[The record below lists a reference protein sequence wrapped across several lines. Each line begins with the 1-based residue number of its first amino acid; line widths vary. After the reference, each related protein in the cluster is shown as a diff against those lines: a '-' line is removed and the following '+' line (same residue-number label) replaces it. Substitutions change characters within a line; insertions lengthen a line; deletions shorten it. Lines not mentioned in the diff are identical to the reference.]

1 MSGAGTSGTGMNGT
15 GTNERRTVEDQLTR
29 VLAAVRVLEAEPQAV
44 GEAAGRTLARPAVAA
59 HDIPLFDNSAM
70 DGFAVRAADVATAS
84 EENPI
89 TLRVVADLPA
99 GVSTDPPLGAGDA
112 ARIMTGSPTPT
123 DADAIVPFEDT
134 AGGLADSLGEVRV
147 LRAPAKPGVFVRRRG
162 ADLHAGDEVLHAG
175 EHLGAFQ
182 LAAAVAAGI
191 SELTVTRAPRV
202 AVVSTGSELLAP
214 GEPAAR
220 GRIPD
225 SNGPLL
231 EQLVADADAD
241 VVLVARVPDDA
252 DAVRTVTAEAV
263 ERGADMIVF
272 TGGVSAGAYEPVR
285 GAFDG
290 HGEVEFVNVAMQPG
304 KPQAFGVLPSGC
316 LVFGLPGNPVSVAVS
331 FEVFV
336 RPALLAMQGRT
347 GIHRP
352 HAPFAADAAWTTPPG
367 RRQYLPAVVDLAART
382 VRPATVGGSGSHL
395 AGGLARAHA
404 FAIVPAEIEAVA
416 VGDVIDVMLVE

>member
-1 MSGAGTSGTGMNGT
+1 MSGGMSG
-15 GTNERRTVEDQLTR
+15 RRTVEEQLAR
-29 VLAAVRVLEAEPQAV
+29 VLDAVEILEAETHAV
-44 GEAAGRTLARPAVAA
+44 TDAAGRTLADPAVAA

-70 DGFAVRAADVATAS
+70 DGFAVHAADVAAAS
-84 EENPI
+84 EENPVV
-89 TLRVVADLPA
+89 LQVVADLPA
-99 GVSTDPPLGAGDA
+99 GVSLDPPLGAGEA
-112 ARIMTGSPTPT
+112 ARIMTGSPTPA

-134 AGGLADSLGEVRV
+134 EGGLADSLGAVRV
-147 LRAPAKPGVFVRRRG
+147 LRAPAKSGAFIRRRG
-162 ADLHAGDEVLHAG
+162 ADLRAGDDVVLAG
-175 EHLGAFQ
+175 ERLGAFQ
-182 LAAAVAAGI
+182 VAAAVAAGV
-191 SELTVTRAPRV
+191 SEVTVTRAPRV

-214 GEPAAR
+214 GDAAER

-231 EQLVADADAD
+231 EQLVADADAE
-241 VVLVARVPDDA
+241 VVFVARVRDDA

-263 ERGADMIVF
+263 ALRADVIVF

-290 HGEVEFVNVAMQPG
+290 RGEVEFASVAMQPG
-304 KPQAFGVLPSGC
+304 KPQAFGVLDTGA

-347 GIHRP
+347 QIHRP
-352 HAPFAADAAWTTPPG
+352 RASLTADAAWTTPPG
-367 RRQYLPAVVDLAART
+367 RRQYLPAVVDLAALT
-382 VRPATVGGSGSHL
+382 VRPATGGGSGSHL

-404 FAIVPAEIEAVA
+404 FAIVPADVDAVS
-416 VGDVIDVMLVE
+416 VGDTIDVMLVG

>member
-1 MSGAGTSGTGMNGT
+1 MTG
-15 GTNERRTVEDQLTR
+15 RRTVEEQLAR
-29 VLAAVRVLEAEPQAV
+29 VLDAVRVVEHSTRPVAD
-44 GEAAGRTLARPAVAA
+44 AAGRTLVAPAAAA

-70 DGFAVRAADVATAS
+70 DGFAVRGADVANAS
-84 EENPI
+84 AENPV

-99 GVSTDPPLGAGDA
+99 GVALDPALGAGEA

-123 DADAIVPFEDT
+123 DADVIVPFEDT
-134 AGGLADSLGEVRV
+134 AGGLADSLDEVRV

-162 ADLHAGDEVLHAG
+162 SDLHAGDEVVHAG
-175 EHLGAFQ
+175 ERLGAFQ
-182 LAAAVAAGI
+182 VAAAVAAGI
-191 SELTVTRAPRV
+191 AEVSVTRAPRV

-214 GEPAAR
+214 GETPTR

-231 EQLVADADAD
+231 EQLVAETDAE
-241 VVLVARVPDDA
+241 VVLVARVPDE
-252 DAVRTVTAEAV
+252 AEAV
-263 ERGADMIVF
+263 RAVTSEATALGADAIVF

-290 HGEVEFVNVAMQPG
+290 GGQVEFSAVAMQPG
-304 KPQAFGVLPSGC
+304 KPQAFGVLETGC

-336 RPALLAMQGRT
+336 RPALLAMQGRSA
-347 GIHRP
+347 IHR
-352 HAPFAADAAWTTPPG
+352 ARVPFTADASWTPPPG

-382 VRPATVGGSGSHL
+382 VRPATAGGSGSHL

-404 FAIVPAEIEAVA
+404 FAIVPAEVETVA
-416 VGDVIDVMLVE
+416 VGDVIDVMLVG

>member
-1 MSGAGTSGTGMNGT
+1 MSAAGAKTP
-15 GTNERRTVEDQLTR
+15 RTVEDQLAR
-29 VLAAVRVLEAEPQAV
+29 VLAAVHPLDTEVRAV
-44 GEAAGRTLARPAVAA
+44 QRAAGRTLAEPATAA

-70 DGFAVRAADVATAS
+70 DGFAVRAADVADAS
-84 EENPI
+84 AEHPI

-99 GVSTDPPLGAGDA
+99 GVSIDPALAAGEA

-147 LRAPAKPGVFVRRRG
+147 LRAPAKPGAFVRRRG
-162 ADLHAGDEVLHAG
+162 ADLHRGDEVVRAG
-175 EHLGAFQ
+175 ERLGPFQ
-182 LAAAVAAGI
+182 VAAAVAAGV
-191 SELTVTRAPRV
+191 SQVVVTRAPRV
-202 AVVSTGSELLAP
+202 AVVSTGSELLAA

-231 EQLVADADAD
+231 EQLVAGADAEF
-241 VVLVARVPDDA
+241 VLVARVLDEA
-252 DAVRTVTAEAV
+252 DAVRAVTAEAQ
-263 ERGADMIVF
+263 ERGADVIVF

-290 HGEVEFVNVAMQPG
+290 GGEVEFTPVSMQPG
-304 KPQAFGVLPSGC
+304 KPQAFGVLSSGA

-336 RPALLAMQGRT
+336 RPALLALQGR
-347 GIHRP
+347 GVIQRSRLSLV
-352 HAPFAADAAWTTPPG
+352 ADAAWRTPPG
-367 RRQYLPAVVDLAART
+367 RRQYLPAVVDLAAGT
-382 VRPATVGGSGSHL
+382 VAPATSGGSGSHL
-395 AGGLARAHA
+395 AGGLARARA
-404 FAIVPAEIEAVA
+404 FAIVPAEVEAVA
-416 VGDVIDVMLVE
+416 VGDRIDVMLVE

>member
-1 MSGAGTSGTGMNGT
+1 MNAQ
-15 GTNERRTVEDQLTR
+15 RTVDDQLAR
-29 VLAAVRVLEAEPQAV
+29 VLAAVRVLETETRAV
-44 GEAAGRTLARPAVAA
+44 RDAAGRTLAEPAAAA

-84 EENPI
+84 EANPI

-99 GVSTDPPLGAGDA
+99 GVSTDPPLGTGEA
-112 ARIMTGSPTPT
+112 ARIMTGSPSPT

-147 LRAPAKPGVFVRRRG
+147 LRAPAKPGAFVRRRG
-162 ADLHAGDEVLHAG
+162 ADLRAGDEVVHAG
-175 EHLGAFQ
+175 ERLGAFQ

-191 SELTVTRAPRV
+191 SEVRVTRAPRV

-231 EQLVADADAD
+231 EQLVADADAE
-241 VVLVARVPDDA
+241 VVLVSRVTDDA
-252 DAVRTVTAEAV
+252 GAVRAVTAAATAL
-263 ERGADMIVF
+263 GADVIVF

-290 HGEVEFVNVAMQPG
+290 QGEVEFASVAMQPG
-304 KPQAFGVLPSGC
+304 KPQAFGALDSGC

-352 HAPFAADAAWTTPPG
+352 TAPFTADAAWTTPPG
-367 RRQYLPAVVDLAART
+367 RRQYLPAIVDLAART
-382 VRPATVGGSGSHL
+382 VRPATAGGSGSHL

-404 FAIVPAEIEAVA
+404 FAIVPAEVTSVA
-416 VGDVIDVMLVE
+416 VGDAIDVMLVE

>member
-1 MSGAGTSGTGMNGT
+1 MSG
-15 GTNERRTVEDQLTR
+15 RRTVEEQLAR
-29 VLAAVRVLEAEPQAV
+29 VLAAVRILPPETRPVRA
-44 GEAAGRTLARPAVAA
+44 AAGRTLAAPAAAA

-70 DGFAVRAADVATAS
+70 DGFAVRGADVAAAS

-99 GVSTDPPLGAGDA
+99 GVSLDPPLGPGDA
-112 ARIMTGSPTPT
+112 ARIMTGSPTPA
-123 DADAIVPFEDT
+123 DADVIVPFEDT
-134 AGGLADSLGEVRV
+134 EGGLADSLGEVRV

-162 ADLHAGDEVLHAG
+162 ADLRAGDEVVRAG
-175 EHLGAFQ
+175 ERLGAFQ
-182 LAAAVAAGI
+182 VAAAVAAGVADV
-191 SELTVTRAPRV
+191 TVTRAPRV

-214 GEPAAR
+214 GEAVTR

-231 EQLVADADAD
+231 EQLVADADAE
-241 VVLVARVPDDA
+241 VVLVARVTDDA
-252 DAVRTVTAEAV
+252 DAVRSVTAEAV
-263 ERGADMIVF
+263 ALGADVIVF

-290 HGEVEFVNVAMQPG
+290 QGEVEFASVAMQPG
-304 KPQAFGVLPSGC
+304 KPQAFGVLNGGT

-336 RPALLAMQGRT
+336 RPALLALQGRT
-347 GIHRP
+347 EIQRP
-352 HAPFAADAAWTTPPG
+352 RAAFTADAAWTTPPG

-382 VRPATVGGSGSHL
+382 VRPATAGGSGSHL

-404 FAIVPAEIEAVA
+404 FAIVPAEVEAVA
-416 VGDVIDVMLVE
+416 VGDAIDVMLVG

>member
-1 MSGAGTSGTGMNGT
+1 MSA
-15 GTNERRTVEDQLTR
+15 RRTVEEQLAR
-29 VLAAVRVLEAEPQAV
+29 VLDAVRTLPAEQMAIQD
-44 GEAAGRTLARPAVAA
+44 AAGRTLAADAAAA

-70 DGFAVRAADVATAS
+70 DGFAVRAADVAAAS
-84 EENPI
+84 PESPV

-99 GVSTDPPLGAGDA
+99 GVPDDPALATGEA
-112 ARIMTGSPTPT
+112 ARIMTGSPAPT
-123 DADAIVPFEDT
+123 SADAIVPFEDT

-147 LRAPAKPGVFVRRRG
+147 LRAPAVGAFVRRRG
-162 ADLHAGDEVLHAG
+162 ADLRAGDTVVHAG
-175 EHLGAFQ
+175 ERIGAFQ

-191 SELTVTRAPRV
+191 DRVAVTRAPRV
-202 AVVSTGSELLAP
+202 AVFSTGSELLSP
-214 GEPAAR
+214 GETPTR

-231 EQLVADADAD
+231 QQLVTDADAE
-241 VVLVARVPDDA
+241 VVLVSRVPDEA
-252 DAVRTVTAEAV
+252 DAVAAVTAEAV
-263 ERGADMIVF
+263 SRGADVVIF

-290 HGEVEFVNVAMQPG
+290 RGEIEFASVAMQPG
-304 KPQAFGVLPSGC
+304 KPQAFGVLGAGT

-336 RPALLAMQGRT
+336 RPALLALQGRAE
-347 GIHRP
+347 IHRP
-352 HAPFAADAAWTTPPG
+352 RASFTADAGWTTPPG

-382 VRPATVGGSGSHL
+382 VRPATAGGSGSHL

-404 FAIVPAEIEAVA
+404 FAIVPADVERVA
-416 VGDVIDVMLVE
+416 AGDAIDVMLVG